1 MNRRKKIAM
10 LAGLLGSISLSVV
23 QAEIS
28 EKPVAN
34 KKYNDYFGHVKG
46 DRCLERVANALTLCL
61 SEGVLIRYGGE
72 EFVYINENITLE
84 RLQVIG
90 DELCQAIEQLDLT
103 VPPNVARKCV
113 TVSVGGTTG
122 IIKDEES
129 WLEVLNT
136 ADEALYMAKKKGKS
150 KCICK

>member
-1 MNRRKKIAM
+1 MHSKYLETIYQKNSNLPQKTGVLI
-10 LAGLLGSISLSVV
+10 ID
-23 QAEIS
+23 IDDF
-28 EKPVAN
+28 

>member
-1 MNRRKKIAM
+1 MILSTKLLNRRYLTKYLETIYQKNSNLPQKTGVLI
-10 LAGLLGSISLSVV
+10 ID
-23 QAEIS
+23 IDDF
-28 EKPVAN
+28 

-90 DELCQAIEQLDLT
+90 DELCQAIEQL
-103 VPPNVARKCV
+103 
-113 TVSVGGTTG
+113 
-122 IIKDEES
+122 I
-129 WLEVLNT
+129 
-136 ADEALYMAKKKGKS
+136 
-150 KCICK
+150 